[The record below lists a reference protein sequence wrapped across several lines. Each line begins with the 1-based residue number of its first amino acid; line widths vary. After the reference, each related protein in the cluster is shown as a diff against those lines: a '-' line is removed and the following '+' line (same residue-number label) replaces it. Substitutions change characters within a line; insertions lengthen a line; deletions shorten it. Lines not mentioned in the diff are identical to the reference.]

1 MKRAHIISVGNELL
15 IGDTVNTNASW
26 IGRFLTEQGFS
37 IDEVITISDNYSA
50 IRRTIEWSLSHA
62 DLVISTGGLGPTHDD
77 VTKKAVA
84 DLFNSEMVLDEQVL
98 DHIKKMFRRRGFEF
112 SRSNK
117 DQAMVPDA
125 CEVLFNKSGT
135 APGLWFEKNGSCL
148 AVLPGV
154 PYEMQYL
161 MEEKVAEKISS
172 VFPQTRF
179 RKVSY
184 LKTAGVTE
192 SSLSDDIIGDL
203 GRFLTN
209 GIEVAY
215 LPGPGGVT
223 LRLSVQGE
231 SPESSGN
238 RLQELED
245 HIMKKAGDYVFG
257 KGRDL
262 TLAEALGSELR
273 KRSLSISTAESCTGG
288 HLSNDITDIPGCSDY
303 FKGSVVAYS
312 NDVKISRLGVP
323 ASVIENHGAVSRET
337 ALAMADG
344 VARSLN
350 SEIGISTTGIAGP
363 GGGTEHKPVGT
374 VWMGFRILDQHFALK
389 ALLTKNRNINK
400 QRSSMIALETVRRTL
415 LKVDDMPYG
424 IKKETA

>member
-15 IGDTVNTNASW
+15 IGDTVNTNASR
-26 IGRFLTEQGFS
+26 IGRILTEYGFS
-37 IDEVITISDNYSA
+37 VDEVITISDNYQA

-84 DLFNSEMVLDEQVL
+84 DIFKSEMVLDERVL
-98 DHIKKMFRRRGFEF
+98 NHIKKMFRKRGFEF

-117 DQAMVPDA
+117 DQAMVPEA
-125 CEVLFNKSGT
+125 CDVLFNKSGT
-135 APGLWFEKNGSCL
+135 APGMWFVKNGSCL

-161 MEEKVAEKISS
+161 MEKKVSEKIRA
-172 VFPQTRF
+172 VFPQMRF

-192 SSLSDDIIGDL
+192 SSLSDDVIGDL
-203 GRFLTN
+203 DSFITN
-209 GIEVAY
+209 GFEVAF

-231 SPESSGN
+231 SAELSED
-238 RLQELED
+238 RLINLENY
-245 HIMKKAGDYVFG
+245 IMQKAGVYVFG

-262 TLAEALGSELR
+262 TLAEALGNELR
-273 KRSLSISTAESCTGG
+273 KQSLSISVAESCTGG

-312 NDVKISRLGVP
+312 NEVKISRLGVP
-323 ASVIENHGAVSRET
+323 ASVIEEEGAVSRET
-337 ALAMADG
+337 ALAMAGG
-344 VARSLN
+344 VARLLN
-350 SEIGISTTGIAGP
+350 SDIGISTTGIAGP
-363 GGGTEHKPVGT
+363 GGGTEQKPVGT
-374 VWMGFRILDQHFALK
+374 VWMGFRILDEHFALK
-389 ALLTKNRNINK
+389 ALLTKDRNINK
-400 QRSSMIALETVRRTL
+400 KRSSMIALETVRRTL
-415 LKVDDMPYG
+415 LKIDEMPYG
-424 IKKETA
+424 IKKEPA